1 MLTVTSLFSGIGG
14 IDLGLEQTGYFKTTL
29 FSEIDPYCQ
38 KILRQ
43 HWPNVTIIPDVK
55 DIDGKK
61 IKSDVIVGGFPCQPF
76 SVAGKRKG
84 KDDKRHLWPEMFRII
99 KDAKPSIVI
108 GENVPGIINVQMALG
123 SCISDLE
130 SEGYNVQCF
139 VLPASAVGAPHRR
152 YRVFIIAMANTDHRN
167 HNEKKE
173 IQARWNTIDT
183 SSTDVENTRRTLR
196 QRGKLSEKNEDEVG
210 KENADQHQ
218 RSSSTPKSDVANT
231 NERNVE
237 TGCKRQRGVRKKNTK
252 KRSASDAS
260 SSSKTLANT
269 KLERLQRGQRNDK
282 REGWKILSSEQ
293 HDRREIRSEIRRSSG
308 ISGQEERS
316 QGWWSVEPSVGRV
329 AHGVPNRVDRTKALG
344 NAVIPQLAYAIGIS
358 IIKSIKGE

>member
-196 QRGKLSEKNEDEVG
+196 QRRQLSEKNEDEVG

-218 RSSSTPKSDVANT
+218 RSSSTSKSDVGNT
-231 NERNVE
+231 DSIRCSQHKEPKKETSRGRTETSIMSGSKNVSN
-237 TGCKRQRGVRKKNTK
+237 TLRKGLQGYGQ
-252 KRSASDAS
+252 SDS
-260 SSSKTLANT
+260 
-269 KLERLQRGQRNDK
+269 LERKQKESIAAKSYIETNG
-282 REGWKILSSEQ
+282 
-293 HDRREIRSEIRRSSG
+293 
-308 ISGQEERS
+308 
-316 QGWWSVEPSVGRV
+316 GWWSVEPNVGRV

>member
-84 KDDKRHLWPEMFRII
+84 KDDQRHLWPEMFRII

-152 YRVFIIAMANTDHRN
+152 YRVFIIALANTECLGWKERAKKREKSTDKETSNQSDNSSTRQR
-167 HNEKKE
+167 KKE
-173 IQARWNTIDT
+173 
-183 SSTDVENTRRTLR
+183 
-196 QRGKLSEKNEDEVG
+196 
-210 KENADQHQ
+210 
-218 RSSSTPKSDVANT
+218 AN
-231 NERNVE
+231 
-237 TGCKRQRGVRKKNTK
+237 
-252 KRSASDAS
+252 
-260 SSSKTLANT
+260 KTLANT
-269 KLERLQRGQRNDK
+269 DSIRCSRYKEPKKETSRGRTKTSIMSGSKNVSNTNSEGLQGYGQSDSLERKQKESIAAKSYIETNR
-282 REGWKILSSEQ
+282 
-293 HDRREIRSEIRRSSG
+293 
-308 ISGQEERS
+308 
-316 QGWWSVEPSVGRV
+316 GWWSVEPNVGRV
-329 AHGVPNRVDRTKALG
+329 AHGVPDRVDRTKALG